1 MPVAVWRGASSESDV
16 GGACSFRVS
25 DRGDDVRDTL
35 CLKLQNKYYGPLIE
49 WFEEVRV
56 LLTHSVTCMLTW
68 LASPRQRFDGP
79 LEVVDGLD
87 VPHHG
92 ASVIDNVLTEVRKV
106 RFCAVRVS
114 LAGSC

>member
-1 MPVAVWRGASSESDV
+1 MSSESDV

-56 LLTHSVTCMLTW
+56 LLTYSVNCMLTW
-68 LASPRQRFDGP
+68 RWCHLVSASTARLRSWTGWM
-79 LEVVDGLD
+79 
-87 VPHHG
+87 
-92 ASVIDNVLTEVRKV
+92 SRITVR
-106 RFCAVRVS
+106 A
-114 LAGSC
+114 